1 MVIEKLRAATK
12 QTHEELEQAMFP
24 LIQGI
29 TDAKGYAKLLH
40 LFYGYYKPLENGI
53 DLHLDRQV
61 LTDYNERRKTDW
73 ILRDL
78 EDIAQANKTIALDNQ
93 APLIQSNAAAFG
105 ALYVMEGSTLG
116 GKIICKTIGENLSIP
131 DKKGLSFFYGYGSE
145 AASRW
150 KYFLSALDQYSGKP
164 EEEEIVSTANLVFKN
179 FRSWIK
185 NCD

>member
-1 MVIEKLRAATK
+1 MVIEKLRSATK

-29 TDAKGYAKLLH
+29 TDASEYAKLLH
-40 LFYGYYKPLENGI
+40 LFYGYYTPLGKGI
-53 DLHLDRQV
+53 DQYLDRQA
-61 LTDYNERRKTDW
+61 LNDYNERRKTDW

-78 EDIAQANKTIALDNQ
+78 EDIKQENKDITLDSQ
-93 APLIQSNAAAFG
+93 APVIQSNAAAFG

-116 GKIICKTIGENLSIP
+116 GKIICKTIGENLGIP
-131 DKKGLSFFYGYGSE
+131 DKKGLSFFYGYGPE
-145 AASRW
+145 AAPRW

-164 EEEEIVSTANLVFKN
+164 EEEEIVTTANLVFRN

-185 NCD
+185 KSY